1 MDMDEMLI
9 RRLNNN
15 FVNLYL
21 INDPDGLTVI
31 DTGLARSGPKLVL
44 KAIADMGRRPADLKR
59 ILITHAD
66 PDHTGGAAELK
77 AKTGARIYASKIE
90 AEAIEAGTTSR
101 EVQGGA
107 FMKAVFSVMGK
118 VMMPLAPAHV
128 DEIIMHG
135 QVLPVLG
142 GLQVIATPGHTPGH
156 VSFYAPAHHIL
167 IAGDS
172 MNASSGSLK
181 FEPAPVH
188 WSYEKGCE
196 SVKVEA
202 GLNARV
208 VCCGHGHVIEG
219 APVAFPL
226 GAEKVRM

>member
-1 MDMDEMLI
+1 MDESLI

-21 INDPDGLTVI
+21 IDDPDGLTVI

-44 KAIADMGRRPADLKR
+44 KAIAEMGRHPADLKR

-77 AKTGARIYASKIE
+77 EKTGAKIFASKIE
-90 AEAIEAGTTSR
+90 ADAIEAGTTSR
-101 EVQGGA
+101 EVQGNPL
-107 FMKAVFSVMGK
+107 MKAMFAVMGK

-142 GLQVIATPGHTPGH
+142 GLQVVATPGHTPGH

-172 MNASSGSLK
+172 LNASSGTLK
-181 FEPAPVH
+181 FDPAPVH
-188 WSYEKGCE
+188 WNYQQGRE
-196 SVKVEA
+196 SMKLEA
-202 GLNARV
+202 LLGATT
-208 VCCGHGHVIEG
+208 VCCGHGNVIEG
-219 APVAFPL
+219 PPVAFPL
-226 GAEKVRM
+226 

>member
-1 MDMDEMLI
+1 MDDTLI

-44 KAIADMGRRPADLKR
+44 KAIAELGWQPADLKR

-77 AKTGARIYASKIE
+77 AKTGAKIYASKIE
-90 AEAIEAGTTSR
+90 AEAIEAGATSR
-101 EVQGGA
+101 EVQGNGL
-107 FMKAVFSVMGK
+107 MKAMFAVMGK
-118 VMMPLAPAHV
+118 VIMPLAPAHV

-142 GLQVIATPGHTPGH
+142 GLQVISTPGHTPGH

-172 MNASSGSLK
+172 LNASSGALK
-181 FEPAPVH
+181 FDPAPVH
-188 WSYEKGCE
+188 WSYEKGRE
-196 SVKVEA
+196 SARLESQ
-202 GLNARV
+202 LSARV
-208 VCCGHGHVIEG
+208 VCCGHGQVIEG
-219 APVAFPL
+219 APVVFPQ
-226 GAEKVRM
+226 

>member
-1 MDMDEMLI
+1 MNDSLI

-21 INDPDGLTVI
+21 IIDPDGLTVI

-44 KAIADMGRRPADLKR
+44 KAIAGLGRQPSDLKR

-77 AKTGARIYASKIE
+77 AKTGATIFASKIE
-90 AEAIEAGTTSR
+90 AEAIEAGVTSR
-101 EVQGGA
+101 EVQGNA
-107 FMKAVFSVMGK
+107 LMKALFAVMGK
-118 VMMPLAPAHV
+118 VMMPLAPAQV
-128 DEIIMHG
+128 DEVITPG
-135 QVLPVLG
+135 QILPVLG

-172 MNASSGSLK
+172 LNASSGALK
-181 FEPAPVH
+181 FDPAPVH
-188 WSYEKGCE
+188 WDYAQGRE
-196 SVKVEA
+196 SAKREA
-202 GLNARV
+202 ALGATT
-208 VCCGHGHVIEG
+208 VCCGHGNVIEG
-219 APVAFPL
+219 APVMFPI
-226 GAEKVRM
+226 

>member
-1 MDMDEMLI
+1 MDDTLI

-21 INDPDGLTVI
+21 IIDPDGLSLI

-44 KAIADMGRRPADLKR
+44 KAIADLGMQPSDLKR

-77 AKTGARIYASKIE
+77 AKTGAKIFASKIE
-90 AEAIEAGTTSR
+90 ADAIEAGTASR
-101 EVQGGA
+101 EVQGNPL
-107 FMKAVFSVMGK
+107 MKAVFAMMGK
-118 VMMPLAPAHV
+118 VMMPLAPAQV
-128 DEIIMHG
+128 DEVIMHG
-135 QVLPVLG
+135 QILPVLG

-156 VSFYAPAHHIL
+156 VSYYAPAHHIL

-172 MNASSGSLK
+172 LNASSGTLK
-181 FEPAPVH
+181 FDPAPVH
-188 WSYEKGCE
+188 WNYEKGCA
-196 SVKVEA
+196 SAKLEA
-202 GLNARV
+202 SLGATT

-219 APVAFPL
+219 TPVAFP
-226 GAEKVRM
+226 A